1 MIDLATLT
9 TVLQYVAGGMIALA
23 ALVVLVRI
31 VRGPSLVD
39 RVIGADVMLT
49 TLIIVVAAEMA
60 INGHT
65 HTVALMVVLT
75 AVGVFGSISVA
86 RFISRPDP
94 RVEAESDVIDGEHT
108 VTDHADDADGHGHGE
123 RAAQENMQLPPSAH
137 EEGER

>member
-1 MIDLATLT
+1 MIDTIT
-9 TVLQYVAGGMIALA
+9 TVLQYLAGGMIAVA
-23 ALVVLVRI
+23 ALIVLVRI

-65 HTVALMVVLT
+65 NTVALMVVLT

-94 RVEAESDVIDGEHT
+94 RVEAESDAIDVEHT
-108 VTDHADDADGHGHGE
+108 TTDHADDSEQALAGE
-123 RAAQENMQLPPSAH
+123 SALPPSAH
-137 EEGER
+137 EEAER

>member
-1 MIDLATLT
+1 MIETLT
-9 TVLQYVAGGMIALA
+9 TALHYLAGGMIAVA
-23 ALVVLVRI
+23 ALTVLVRI

-65 HTVALMVVLT
+65 NTVAFMVVLT

-86 RFISRPDP
+86 RFITRPDP
-94 RVEAESDVIDGEHT
+94 RVEAEPDDIDVEHT
-108 VTDHADDADGHGHGE
+108 TTDHADDSEQSLGGE
-123 RAAQENMQLPPSAH
+123 SAVPPSAH
-137 EEGER
+137 EGAER

>member
-1 MIDLATLT
+1 MSALDVTLDTVT
-9 TVLQYVAGGMIALA
+9 TALQYVAGGMIAVA
-23 ALVVLVRI
+23 ALIVLVRI

-65 HTVALMVVLT
+65 HTVAFMVVLT

-94 RVEAESDVIDGEHT
+94 RVEAEPDDIDDEHT
-108 VTDHADDADGHGHGE
+108 TTDHASDSEQAPRE
-123 RAAQENMQLPPSAH
+123 AEPAPPSAH
-137 EEGER
+137 EEETR